1 MEPIVKLFK
10 FISSSGIVSRRKA
23 QESIQLAMV
32 TVNNTVIMNP
42 FTEIDPMKDVVRL
55 DDQKIISNT
64 KTTTLVLYKPK
75 GFISS
80 RSDELGR
87 KTIFN
92 LIPRKPFLN
101 HVGRLDKDTTGLI
114 LLTNDGD
121 LSQFLT
127 HPKNKISKEYVAHTN
142 EIISDKIIKKIEK
155 GIFIGS
161 GEKGKAKIISQE
173 KIKNIVHVNM
183 ILRQGKKNEIRR
195 IFKFSGLNLIALKRI
210 KFGNITL
217 DQLKEGQSRE
227 LTKKEKQY
235 LDKIT
240 RKA

>member
-1 MEPIVKLFK
+1 MESLMKLFK

-32 TVNNTVIMNP
+32 TVNNVVVMDP
-42 FTEIDPMKDVVRL
+42 FADIDPLKDVIRL
-55 DDQKIISNT
+55 DNQKIILNSS
-64 KTTTLVLYKPK
+64 TTTVVLYKPK

-80 RSDELGR
+80 RSDEMGR
-87 KTIFN
+87 KTIFD

-127 HPKNKISKEYVAHTN
+127 HPKNKIPKEYVAKTN
-142 EIISDKIIKKIEK
+142 EFINDKVIKKIER

-173 KIKNIVHVNM
+173 KIKNTVHVNM

-195 IFKFSGLNLIALKRI
+195 IFKFSGLKLIALKRI

-217 DQLKEGQSRE
+217 DQLKEGQWRE

-240 RKA
+240 RKG

>member
-1 MEPIVKLFK
+1 MESLVKLFK

-32 TVNNTVIMNP
+32 TVNNTVVMDP
-42 FTEIDPMKDVVRL
+42 FSDIDPVKDTVRL

-127 HPKNKISKEYVAHTN
+127 HPKNKISKEYIAQTN
-142 EIISDKIIKKIEK
+142 EIISEKIIKKIEK

-161 GEKGKAKIISQE
+161 GEKGRAKIISQE
-173 KIKNIVHVNM
+173 KIKNTIHVSM

-210 KFGNITL
+210 KFGSITL

>member
-1 MEPIVKLFK
+1 MKLFK
-10 FISSSGIVSRRKA
+10 FIASSGIISRRKA

-32 TVNNTVIMNP
+32 TVNNVLIMDP
-42 FTEIDPMKDVVRL
+42 FVDIDPIKDIVRL
-55 DDQKIISNT
+55 DDQKIVLSS
-64 KTTTLVLYKPK
+64 TTTTIVLYKPK

-80 RSDELGR
+80 RSDEMGR
-87 KTIFN
+87 KTIFD

-127 HPKNKISKEYVAHTN
+127 HPKNKIPKEYIAETN
-142 EIISDKIIKKIEK
+142 DIIDKKTIEKIER

-161 GEKGKAKIISQE
+161 GEKGKAKIVSQE
-173 KIKNIVHVNM
+173 KIKKTIYVKM

-195 IFKFSGLNLIALKRI
+195 IFKFSGLTLISLKRI

-217 DQLKEGQSRE
+217 DQLKEGQWRE

-235 LDKIT
+235 LKKIT

>member
-1 MEPIVKLFK
+1 MKLFK
-10 FISSSGIVSRRKA
+10 FISSSGIISRRKA

-32 TVNNTVIMNP
+32 TVNNVVIMDP
-42 FTEIDPMKDVVRL
+42 FVDIDPIKDIVRL
-55 DDQKIISNT
+55 DDQKIVLSSIS
-64 KTTTLVLYKPK
+64 TTLVLYKPK

-80 RSDELGR
+80 RSDEMGR
-87 KTIFN
+87 KTIFD

-127 HPKNKISKEYVAHTN
+127 HPKNKIPKEYIAETN
-142 EIISDKIIKKIEK
+142 DIIDKKTIEKIER

-161 GEKGKAKIISQE
+161 GEKGKAKIVSQE
-173 KIKNIVHVNM
+173 KIKKTIYVKM

-195 IFKFSGLNLIALKRI
+195 IFKFSGLTLISLKRI

-217 DQLKEGQSRE
+217 DQLKEGQWRE

-235 LDKIT
+235 LKKIT

>member
-1 MEPIVKLFK
+1 MKLFK
-10 FISSSGIVSRRKA
+10 FISSSGIISRRKA

-32 TVNNTVIMNP
+32 TVNNVVVMDP
-42 FTEIDPMKDVVRL
+42 FADIDSLKDVIRL
-55 DDQKIISNT
+55 DNQKIILNSS
-64 KTTTLVLYKPK
+64 TTTVVLYKPK

-80 RSDELGR
+80 RSDEMGR
-87 KTIFN
+87 KTIFD

-127 HPKNKISKEYVAHTN
+127 HPKNKIPKEYVAKTN
-142 EIISDKIIKKIEK
+142 EFINDKVIKKIER

-173 KIKNIVHVNM
+173 KIKNTVHVNM

-195 IFKFSGLNLIALKRI
+195 IFKFSGLKLIALKRI

-217 DQLKEGQSRE
+217 NQLKEGQWRE

-240 RKA
+240 RKG

>member
-1 MEPIVKLFK
+1 MKLFK
-10 FISSSGIVSRRKA
+10 FISSSGIISRRKA

-32 TVNNTVIMNP
+32 TVNNVVVMDP
-42 FTEIDPMKDVVRL
+42 FAEIDPLKDTIRL
-55 DDQKIISNT
+55 DDQKIILNSST
-64 KTTTLVLYKPK
+64 STIILYKPK

-80 RSDELGR
+80 RSDEMGR
-87 KTIFN
+87 KTIFD

-101 HVGRLDKDTTGLI
+101 HVGRLDKDTTGII

-127 HPKNKISKEYVAHTN
+127 HPKNKIPKEYIAKTDKL
-142 EIISDKIIKKIEK
+142 ISEKIIKKIEK

-161 GEKGKAKIISQE
+161 GERGRAKIISQE
-173 KIKNIVHVNM
+173 KIKNTIHVKM
-183 ILRQGKKNEIRR
+183 ILKQGKKNEIRR
-195 IFKFSGLNLIALKRI
+195 IFKFSGLNLIALKRE

-217 DQLKEGQSRE
+217 DQLKEGQWRE

-240 RKA
+240 RKR

>member
-1 MEPIVKLFK
+1 MKLFK
-10 FISSSGIVSRRKA
+10 FISSSGILSRRKA

-32 TVNNTVIMNP
+32 TVNNLVVMDP
-42 FTEIDPMKDVVRL
+42 FVDIDPTKDIVRL
-55 DDQKIISNT
+55 DDQKITLNQKNT
-64 KTTTLVLYKPK
+64 TIVLYKPK

-80 RSDELGR
+80 RNDEMGR
-87 KTIFN
+87 KTIFD

-127 HPKNKISKEYVAHTN
+127 HPKNRIPKEYIAETN
-142 EIISDKIIKKIEK
+142 EVIDEKTVQKIKR

-161 GEKGKAKIISQE
+161 GERGKASIVSQE
-173 KIKNIVHVNM
+173 KIKKTIHVKM

-195 IFKFSGLNLIALKRI
+195 IFKFSGLKLISLKRI

-227 LTKKEKQY
+227 LTNKEKEY
-235 LDKIT
+235 LKKIT
-240 RKA
+240 RKT

>member
-1 MEPIVKLFK
+1 MESLVKLFK

-32 TVNNTVIMNP
+32 TVNNTVVMDP
-42 FTEIDPMKDVVRL
+42 FSDIDPLKDIVRL

-127 HPKNKISKEYVAHTN
+127 HPKNKIPKEYIAQTN
-142 EIISDKIIKKIEK
+142 EIISEKIIKKIEK

-173 KIKNIVHVNM
+173 KIKNTVHVIM

-210 KFGNITL
+210 KFGSITL
-217 DQLKEGQSRE
+217 NQLKEGQSRE

>member
-1 MEPIVKLFK
+1 MKLFK
-10 FISSSGIVSRRKA
+10 FISSSGIISRRKA

-32 TVNNTVIMNP
+32 TVNNVLEMDP
-42 FTEIDPMKDVVRL
+42 FVEIDPLKDTIRL
-55 DDQKIISNT
+55 DDQKIILNSNT
-64 KTTTLVLYKPK
+64 STIILYKPK

-80 RSDELGR
+80 RSDEMGR
-87 KTIFN
+87 KTIFD

-101 HVGRLDKDTTGLI
+101 HVGRLDKDTTGII

-127 HPKNKISKEYVAHTN
+127 HPKNKIPKEYIAKTDKL
-142 EIISDKIIKKIEK
+142 ISEKIIKKIEK

-161 GEKGKAKIISQE
+161 GERGRAKIISQE
-173 KIKNIVHVNM
+173 KIKNTIHVKM
-183 ILRQGKKNEIRR
+183 ILKQGKKNEIRR
-195 IFKFSGLNLIALKRI
+195 IFKFSGLNLIALKRE

-217 DQLKEGQSRE
+217 DQLKEGQWRE

-240 RKA
+240 RKR

>member
-1 MEPIVKLFK
+1 MESLVKLFK

-32 TVNNTVIMNP
+32 TVNNTVV
-42 FTEIDPMKDVVRL
+42 IDPFSDIDPVKDTVRL

-127 HPKNKISKEYVAHTN
+127 HPKNKISKEYIAQTN
-142 EIISDKIIKKIEK
+142 EIISEKIIKKIEK

-161 GEKGKAKIISQE
+161 GEKGRAKIISQE
-173 KIKNIVHVNM
+173 KIKNTIHVSM

-210 KFGNITL
+210 KFGSITL

>member
-1 MEPIVKLFK
+1 MEPTVKLFK

>member
-1 MEPIVKLFK
+1 MESLVKLFK

-32 TVNNTVIMNP
+32 TVNNTVVMDP
-42 FTEIDPMKDVVRL
+42 FSDIDPVKDTVRL

-127 HPKNKISKEYVAHTN
+127 HPKNKISKEYIAQTN
-142 EIISDKIIKKIEK
+142 EIISEKIIKKIEK

-161 GEKGKAKIISQE
+161 GEKGRAKIISQE
-173 KIKNIVHVNM
+173 KIKNTVHVSM
-183 ILRQGKKNEIRR
+183 ILKQGKKNEIRR

-210 KFGNITL
+210 KFGSITL

>member
-1 MEPIVKLFK
+1 MESLVKLFK

-32 TVNNTVIMNP
+32 TVNNTVIMDP
-42 FTEIDPMKDVVRL
+42 FTEIDPIKDVVRL

-114 LLTNDGD
+114 LLTNGGD

-127 HPKNKISKEYVAHTN
+127 HPKNKIKKEYVAHTN

-210 KFGNITL
+210 KFGSITL

-227 LTKKEKQY
+227 LTKKENQY
-235 LDKIT
+235 LDKIR

>member
-1 MEPIVKLFK
+1 MKLFK
-10 FISSSGIVSRRKA
+10 FISSSGIISRRKA

-32 TVNNTVIMNP
+32 TVNNVVIMNP
-42 FTEIDPMKDVVRL
+42 FVDIDPIKDIVRL
-55 DDQKIISNT
+55 DDQKIILSSN
-64 KTTTLVLYKPK
+64 TTTLVLYKPK

-80 RSDELGR
+80 RSDEMNR
-87 KTIFN
+87 KTIFD

-127 HPKNKISKEYVAHTN
+127 HPKNKIPKEYIAETN
-142 EIISDKIIKKIEK
+142 DVIDKKTIQKIER

-161 GEKGKAKIISQE
+161 GEKGKAKIVSQE
-173 KIKNIVHVNM
+173 KIRKTIQVKM

-195 IFKFSGLNLIALKRI
+195 IFKFSGLKLISLKRI

-217 DQLKEGQSRE
+217 DQLKEGQWRE

-235 LDKIT
+235 LKEIT
-240 RKA
+240 RKT

>member
-1 MEPIVKLFK
+1 MKLFK
-10 FISSSGIVSRRKA
+10 FISSSGIISRRKA

-32 TVNNTVIMNP
+32 TVNNVLVMDP
-42 FTEIDPMKDVVRL
+42 FAEIDPLKDTIRL
-55 DDQKIISNT
+55 DDQKIILNSNT
-64 KTTTLVLYKPK
+64 STIILYKPK

-80 RSDELGR
+80 RSDEMGR
-87 KTIFN
+87 KTIFD

-101 HVGRLDKDTTGLI
+101 HVGRLDKDTTGII

-127 HPKNKISKEYVAHTN
+127 HPKNKIPKEYIAKTDKL
-142 EIISDKIIKKIEK
+142 ISEKIIKKIEK

-161 GEKGKAKIISQE
+161 GERGRAKIISQE
-173 KIKNIVHVNM
+173 KIKNTIHVKM
-183 ILRQGKKNEIRR
+183 ILKQGKKNEIRR
-195 IFKFSGLNLIALKRI
+195 IFKFSGLSLIALKRE

-217 DQLKEGQSRE
+217 DQLKEGQWRE

-240 RKA
+240 RKG

>member
-1 MEPIVKLFK
+1 MKLFK
-10 FISSSGIVSRRKA
+10 FISSSGIISRRKA

-32 TVNNTVIMNP
+32 TVNNVVVMDP
-42 FTEIDPMKDVVRL
+42 FADIDPLKDVIRL
-55 DDQKIISNT
+55 DNQKIILNSS
-64 KTTTLVLYKPK
+64 TTTVVLYKPK

-80 RSDELGR
+80 RSDEMGR
-87 KTIFN
+87 KTIFD

-127 HPKNKISKEYVAHTN
+127 HPKNKIPKEYVAQTN
-142 EIISDKIIKKIEK
+142 EFINDKIIKKIEK

-173 KIKNIVHVNM
+173 KIKNTVHVNM

-195 IFKFSGLNLIALKRI
+195 IFKFSGLKLIALKRI

-217 DQLKEGQSRE
+217 NQLKEGQWRE

-235 LDKIT
+235 LDRIT
-240 RKA
+240 RKG

>member
-1 MEPIVKLFK
+1 M
-10 FISSSGIVSRRKA
+10 
-23 QESIQLAMV
+23 
-32 TVNNTVIMNP
+32 
-42 FTEIDPMKDVVRL
+42 
-55 DDQKIISNT
+55 
-64 KTTTLVLYKPK
+64 
-75 GFISS
+75 
-80 RSDELGR
+80 GR
-87 KTIFN
+87 KTIFD

-127 HPKNKISKEYVAHTN
+127 HPKNKIPKEYVAQTN
-142 EIISDKIIKKIEK
+142 EFINDKIIKKIEK

-173 KIKNIVHVNM
+173 KIKNTVHVNM

-195 IFKFSGLNLIALKRI
+195 IFKFSGLKLIALKRI

-217 DQLKEGQSRE
+217 NQLKEGQWRE

-235 LDKIT
+235 LDRIT
-240 RKA
+240 RKG

>member
-1 MEPIVKLFK
+1 MKLFK

-32 TVNNTVIMNP
+32 TVNNTVVMDP
-42 FTEIDPMKDVVRL
+42 FSDIDPVKDTVRL

-127 HPKNKISKEYVAHTN
+127 HPKNKISKEYIAQTN
-142 EIISDKIIKKIEK
+142 EIISEKIIKKIEK

-161 GEKGKAKIISQE
+161 GEKGRAKIISQE
-173 KIKNIVHVNM
+173 KIKNTIHVSM

-210 KFGNITL
+210 KFGSITL

>member
-1 MEPIVKLFK
+1 MKLFK
-10 FISSSGIVSRRKA
+10 FISSSGIISRRKA

-32 TVNNTVIMNP
+32 TVNNVLVMDP
-42 FTEIDPMKDVVRL
+42 FAEIDPLKDTIRL
-55 DDQKIISNT
+55 DDQKIILNSST
-64 KTTTLVLYKPK
+64 STIILYKPK

-80 RSDELGR
+80 RSDEMGR
-87 KTIFN
+87 KTIFD

-101 HVGRLDKDTTGLI
+101 HVGRLDKDTTGII

-127 HPKNKISKEYVAHTN
+127 HPKNKIPKEYIAKTDVL
-142 EIISDKIIKKIEK
+142 ISEKIIKKIEK

-161 GEKGKAKIISQE
+161 GERGRTKIISQE
-173 KIKNIVHVNM
+173 KIKNTIHVKM
-183 ILRQGKKNEIRR
+183 ILKQGKKNEIRR
-195 IFKFSGLNLIALKRI
+195 IFKFSGLNLIALKRE

-217 DQLKEGQSRE
+217 DQLKEGQWRE

-240 RKA
+240 RKR

>member
-1 MEPIVKLFK
+1 MESLVKLFK

-32 TVNNTVIMNP
+32 TVNNTVVMDP
-42 FTEIDPMKDVVRL
+42 FSEIDPVKDVVRL

-127 HPKNKISKEYVAHTN
+127 HPKNKIPKEYIALTN
-142 EIISDKIIKKIEK
+142 EIISEKIIKKIEK

-173 KIKNIVHVNM
+173 KIKNTVHVSM
-183 ILRQGKKNEIRR
+183 ILKQGKKNEIRR
-195 IFKFSGLNLIALKRI
+195 IFKFSGLNLISLKRI
-210 KFGNITL
+210 KFGSITL

>member
-1 MEPIVKLFK
+1 MKLFK
-10 FISSSGIVSRRKA
+10 FISSSGIISRRKA

-32 TVNNTVIMNP
+32 TVNNVVIMDP
-42 FTEIDPMKDVVRL
+42 FVDIDPIKDIVRL
-55 DDQKIISNT
+55 DDQKIVLSSI
-64 KTTTLVLYKPK
+64 TTTLALYKPK

-80 RSDELGR
+80 RSDEMGR

-127 HPKNKISKEYVAHTN
+127 HPKNKIPKEYIAETN
-142 EIISDKIIKKIEK
+142 DIIDQKTIQKIKR

-161 GEKGKAKIISQE
+161 GEKGKAKIVSQE
-173 KIKNIVHVNM
+173 KIKKTIHVKM

-195 IFKFSGLNLIALKRI
+195 IFKFSGLKLISLKRI

-217 DQLKEGQSRE
+217 DQLKEGQWRE

-235 LDKIT
+235 LKEIT

>member
-1 MEPIVKLFK
+1 MKLFK
-10 FISSSGIVSRRKA
+10 FISSSGIISRRKA

-32 TVNNTVIMNP
+32 TVNNVVVMDP
-42 FTEIDPMKDVVRL
+42 FVDIDPIKDIVRF
-55 DDQKIISNT
+55 DDQKIVLSST
-64 KTTTLVLYKPK
+64 TTTLALYKPK

-80 RSDELGR
+80 RSDEMGR
-87 KTIFN
+87 KTIFD

-127 HPKNKISKEYVAHTN
+127 HPKNKIPKEYIAETN
-142 EIISDKIIKKIEK
+142 DIIDKKTTQKIQR

-161 GEKGKAKIISQE
+161 GEKGKAKIVSQE
-173 KIKNIVHVNM
+173 KIKKTIHVKM

-195 IFKFSGLNLIALKRI
+195 IFKFSGLKLISLKRI

-217 DQLKEGQSRE
+217 DQLKEGQWRE
-227 LTKKEKQY
+227 LTKKEKKY
-235 LDKIT
+235 LKEIT

>member
-1 MEPIVKLFK
+1 MKLFK
-10 FISSSGIVSRRKA
+10 FISSSGIISRRKA

-32 TVNNTVIMNP
+32 TVNNVVVMDP
-42 FTEIDPMKDVVRL
+42 FVDIDPIKDIVRF
-55 DDQKIISNT
+55 DDQKIVLSST
-64 KTTTLVLYKPK
+64 TTTLALYKPK

-80 RSDELGR
+80 RSDEMGR
-87 KTIFN
+87 KTIFD

-127 HPKNKISKEYVAHTN
+127 HPKNKIPKEYIAETN
-142 EIISDKIIKKIEK
+142 DIIDKKTTQKIQR

-161 GEKGKAKIISQE
+161 GEKGKAKIVSQE
-173 KIKNIVHVNM
+173 KIKKTIHVKM

-195 IFKFSGLNLIALKRI
+195 IFKFAGLKLISLKRV

-217 DQLKEGQSRE
+217 DQLKEGQWRE
-227 LTKKEKQY
+227 LTKKEKKY
-235 LDKIT
+235 LEEIT
-240 RKA
+240 RKI

>member
-1 MEPIVKLFK
+1 MESLVKLFK

-32 TVNNTVIMNP
+32 TVNNTVVMDP
-42 FTEIDPMKDVVRL
+42 FSDIDPVKDTVRL

-127 HPKNKISKEYVAHTN
+127 HPKNKIPKEYVAQTN
-142 EIISDKIIKKIEK
+142 EFINDKIIKKIEK

-173 KIKNIVHVNM
+173 KIKNTVHVNM

-195 IFKFSGLNLIALKRI
+195 IFKFSGLKLIALKRI

-217 DQLKEGQSRE
+217 NQLKEGQWRE

-240 RKA
+240 RKG

>member
-1 MEPIVKLFK
+1 MKLFK
-10 FISSSGIVSRRKA
+10 FISSSGIISRRKA

-32 TVNNTVIMNP
+32 TVNNVLVMDP
-42 FTEIDPMKDVVRL
+42 FAEIDPLKDTIRL
-55 DDQKIISNT
+55 DDQKIILNSST
-64 KTTTLVLYKPK
+64 STIILYKPK

-80 RSDELGR
+80 RSDEMGR
-87 KTIFN
+87 KTIFD

-101 HVGRLDKDTTGLI
+101 HVGRLDKDTTGII

-127 HPKNKISKEYVAHTN
+127 HPKNKIPKEYIAKTDKL
-142 EIISDKIIKKIEK
+142 ISEKIIKKIEK

-161 GEKGKAKIISQE
+161 GERGRAKIISQE
-173 KIKNIVHVNM
+173 KIKNTIHVKM
-183 ILRQGKKNEIRR
+183 ILKQGKKNEIRR
-195 IFKFSGLNLIALKRI
+195 IFKFSGLNLIALKRE

-217 DQLKEGQSRE
+217 DQLKEGQWRE

-240 RKA
+240 RKR